1 MNQNEVL
8 PVRSIGFAEAIRN
21 FFLKYATFSGRATRK
36 EFWYAALFQLV
47 VSLALGGLS
56 YEKVPITG
64 ILSTI
69 FSWGTL
75 IPALAV
81 TFRRLH
87 DTGKSGWNLLFNL
100 IPVLGNIMF
109 LIMLCLGREEENDYG
124 ERIV

>member
-1 MNQNEVL
+1 MNQNDVL
-8 PVRSIGFAEAIRN
+8 PVRSVGFKEAIRN
-21 FFLKYATFSGRATRK
+21 FFIKYATFSGRATRK
-36 EFWYAALFQLV
+36 EYWYAVLFQLAV
-47 VSLALGGLS
+47 MLLLSGPS
-56 YEKVPITG
+56 YEKFPIKG

-75 IPALAV
+75 IPGLAV

-109 LIMLCLGREEENDYG
+109 LIMLCLGGEDDNDYG